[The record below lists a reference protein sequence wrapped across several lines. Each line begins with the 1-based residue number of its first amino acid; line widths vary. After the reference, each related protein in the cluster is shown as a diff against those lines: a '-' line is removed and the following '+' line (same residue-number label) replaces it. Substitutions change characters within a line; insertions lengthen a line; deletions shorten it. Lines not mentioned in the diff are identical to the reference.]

1 MRCMVDAN
9 ETDRSLWKHVYT
21 RTEGWTNI
29 HETVSFISVGV
40 GVLIFSLCIL
50 MHSLTVLHIL
60 GRALCWLEVL
70 IPDDVI

>member
-1 MRCMVDAN
+1 MRKRQTGLSG
-9 ETDRSLWKHVYT
+9 EHVYT

-60 GRALCWLEVL
+60 GRALRWLEVL
-70 IPDDVI
+70 IPGGVDIERT

>member
-1 MRCMVDAN
+1 MRCMVDAK
-9 ETDRSLWKHVYT
+9 ETNCLSGEHVYT

-40 GVLIFSLCIL
+40 GVWIFSLCIL
-50 MHSLTVLHIL
+50 MHSSTVLHIL